1 MYKNVAGQHTF
12 AVVIE
17 ASTGNPK
24 TSGVDFYIT
33 KDDGVQAAADSS
45 THVGNG
51 QWRIAFTQAETDA
64 DVVGL
69 SWSGTD
75 VVANGMTFYPVT
87 KKVSDLIDAAAAPSA
102 ATVASQV
109 RTELGTELGRIDVAI
124 SSRNATTPP
133 TVGAIRTELEGA
145 GTKLTDIHGKLPFTY
160 IADADTLNGITSILY
175 ERLTEARAGYLDKL
189 NVSGTLAHS
198 NAANT
203 YKADVSGL
211 ATSAQIAAL
220 HNFDP
225 ASDKV
230 IVVTNEDKTGYELTS
245 GERTNIATSVWSAT
259 TRTLSSF
266 GSLVAD
272 AAIAVWA
279 AATRTLTGTQDVNV
293 TQWRGEQP
301 NALATGK
308 VQADASV
315 SLGEEDIDAIA
326 EATATEVGG
335 AVAEGVWAAENRS
348 LTDKANFTL
357 ASSEHTSIATA
368 VWATTTRTLSS
379 FGSLV
384 ADMAAAV
391 WAYAGRALTVNPPT
405 AAAIRSELDTNSTK
419 LELVNVATAQ
429 LASTLESDGKGGHR
443 FTADALENVPTSEPE
458 WTPEEKA
465 AALAALAQLIVMG
478 KCDIVT
484 NTTTTP
490 WREEYRNA
498 STSELLYYKHLYKL
512 DGSPITSIN
521 DYAAYKVENELP

>member
-145 GTKLTDIHGKLPFTY
+145 GTKLTAIHAKLPGTY
-160 IADADTLNGITSILY
+160 IADNSTLNGLNNLMQD
-175 ERLTEARAGYLDKL
+175 RLTAARAAYLDKL

-198 NAANT
+198 DAANT
-203 YKADVSGL
+203 YKATVSGL
-211 ATSAQIAAL
+211 ATSAEIAAL
-220 HNFDP
+220 HNFNP

-266 GSLVAD
+266 GSLAAD
-272 AAIAVWA
+272 A
-279 AATRTLTGTQDVNV
+279 
-293 TQWRGEQP
+293 
-301 NALATGK
+301 
-308 VQADASV
+308 
-315 SLGEEDIDAIA
+315 
-326 EATATEVGG
+326 
-335 AVAEGVWAAENRS
+335 
-348 LTDKANFTL
+348 
-357 ASSEHTSIATA
+357 ATA
-368 VWATTTRTLSS
+368 VWAALSRTITGTVTVGTNNDKS
-379 FGSLV
+379 GYSLQT
-384 ADMAAAV
+384 A
-391 WAYAGRALTVNPPT
+391 PPT
-405 AAAIRSELDTNSTK
+405 TEQIVAAIEADGG
-419 LELVNVATAQ
+419 
-429 LASTLESDGKGGHR
+429 TLESIDDALTLLVQIG
-443 FTADALENVPTSEPE
+443 TADIKVN
-458 WTPEEKA
+458 
-465 AALAALAQLIVMG
+465 M
-478 KCDIVT
+478 
-484 NTTTTP
+484 TTTP
-490 WREEYRNA
+490 WQEEYYVSGSA
-498 STSELLYYKHLYKL
+498 TLLFAKKLYDKN
-512 DGSPITSIN
+512 GNPVTTEET
-521 DYAAYKVENELP
+521 YAAYKQETAI

>member
-145 GTKLTDIHGKLPFTY
+145 GTKLTAIHAKLPGTY
-160 IADADTLNGITSILY
+160 IADNSTLNGLNNLMQD
-175 ERLTEARAGYLDKL
+175 RLTAARAAYLDKL

-198 NAANT
+198 DAANT
-203 YKADVSGL
+203 YKATVSGL
-211 ATSAQIAAL
+211 ATSAQI
-220 HNFDP
+220 
-225 ASDKV
+225 
-230 IVVTNEDKTGYELTS
+230 
-245 GERTNIATSVWSAT
+245 
-259 TRTLSSF
+259 
-266 GSLVAD
+266 
-272 AAIAVWA
+272 
-279 AATRTLTGTQDVNV
+279 
-293 TQWRGEQP
+293 
-301 NALATGK
+301 
-308 VQADASV
+308 
-315 SLGEEDIDAIA
+315 
-326 EATATEVGG
+326 G